1 MYFSCHVFLLPG
13 QGGLSGQLS
22 SHLCPLMNGGLS
34 LSVQSESARD
44 SRTECS
50 WFYTTVVD
58 LLRREC

>member
-13 QGGLSGQLS
+13 QGGLSGQVS
-22 SHLCPLMNGGLS
+22 SHLSHQVNGGLS

-50 WFYTTVVD
+50 NLSAIAGSTPQW
-58 LLRREC
+58 